1 MNIPLTEILLYI
13 CLLILLFLTYLL
25 SDKIIGLTN
34 IRQINIISFFFFT
47 YMINLIGGTV
57 IYFNNREAV
66 LKINADYI
74 LMIFLGVI
82 GVLLGAVF
90 ISLIFN
96 FQKNEVGLFIHE
108 CMKNSRNPK
117 LLNRVMIFVGLLASI
132 ILMLIYQK
140 YVDQIP
146 ILYLLSGESDARLL
160 KSVRASGYKTITQFI
175 THPMNMMRSTVYP
188 FFVALS
194 LLIYL
199 IRKHFLSLLH
209 FLIILTMAVTFNSYT
224 TALKPVAM
232 LFVIIFLSLW
242 ILRKL
247 SLFQSILI
255 FLGFFSF
262 PVLSTYISKGNSSL
276 TQVLIFETS
285 RLFERFILVIPDILL
300 SYVEFYN
307 GNHLLGSA
315 HRPIA
320 ILLGKESV
328 KVANQIFL
336 YRDPGGYFLG
346 NATVPFVGPLYADFG
361 LIGVFLGSIIV
372 GLTLHGLQIF
382 LLRRYSR
389 NILSLAVFI
398 VFVWTGYSA
407 TSSTFTTGIISK
419 GLVPILFMP
428 FIINLFVSLKR
439 FIGKGKYT

>member
-1 MNIPLTEILLYI
+1 M
-13 CLLILLFLTYLL
+13 
-25 SDKIIGLTN
+25 
-34 IRQINIISFFFFT
+34 
-47 YMINLIGGTV
+47 
-57 IYFNNREAV
+57 
-66 LKINADYI
+66 
-74 LMIFLGVI
+74 
-82 GVLLGAVF
+82 
-90 ISLIFN
+90 
-96 FQKNEVGLFIHE
+96 
-108 CMKNSRNPK
+108 
-117 LLNRVMIFVGLLASI
+117 
-132 ILMLIYQK
+132 
-140 YVDQIP
+140 
-146 ILYLLSGESDARLL
+146 
-160 KSVRASGYKTITQFI
+160 
-175 THPMNMMRSTVYP
+175 
-188 FFVALS
+188 
-194 LLIYL
+194 
-199 IRKHFLSLLH
+199 
-209 FLIILTMAVTFNSYT
+209 
-224 TALKPVAM
+224 
-232 LFVIIFLSLW
+232 
-242 ILRKL
+242 
-247 SLFQSILI
+247 
-255 FLGFFSF
+255 
-262 PVLSTYISKGNSSL
+262 LSTYISKGNSSL